1 MPHPS
6 SHPLDTGGDRPN
18 LVATALAC
26 VLREAAGIAYA
37 PFDRP
42 PPPA

>member
-6 SHPLDTGGDRPN
+6 TQALDLGGDRPN
-18 LVATALAC
+18 LVATALAS

-42 PPPA
+42 PPA

>member
-1 MPHPS
+1 MPHPRI
-6 SHPLDTGGDRPN
+6 PAPDTGGDRPN

-26 VLREAAGIAYA
+26 VLREAAGIASA

-42 PPPA
+42 PPV

>member
-1 MPHPS
+1 MPYPPTHVIQ
-6 SHPLDTGGDRPN
+6 TGGDRPN

-26 VLREAAGIAYA
+26 VLREAAGIASA

-42 PPPA
+42 PPA

>member
-6 SHPLDTGGDRPN
+6 IQAPDTGGDRPN
-18 LVATALAC
+18 LVANALAS

-42 PPPA
+42 PPM